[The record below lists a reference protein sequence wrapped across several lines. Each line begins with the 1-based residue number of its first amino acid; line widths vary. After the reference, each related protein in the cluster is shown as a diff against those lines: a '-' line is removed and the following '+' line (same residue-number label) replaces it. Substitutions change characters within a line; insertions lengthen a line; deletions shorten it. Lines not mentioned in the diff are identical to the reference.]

1 MGKKSRRNKAAKPPR
16 APDTPDTADDQDWW
30 INGEAV
36 PEADFVARTYE
47 EIVSDPNHNDYPLAE
62 RHAAAGLAP
71 LKRRPES
78 ASRNAGRRAT
88 CAAPRTRA
96 TRASAAARSTIA
108 ARTARSTLA
117 REDGHRDECKT
128 LQDVSRAEAAAIVAQ
143 LNDASLIPPLRVR
156 DLERLDG
163 DDVYAPAVEFGLYAA
178 FRAVL
183 RAQTDFQA
191 LLQLYTSNCECS
203 FLQHLACTPFRGERR
218 SRAGTG
224 SFSKADGQRFDTHT
238 HGICGLVRRRLG
250 TLARR
255 DGDAGACLHGSARV
269 VAEDYAYGVP
279 PHE

>member
-1 MGKKSRRNKAAKPPR
+1 MGKKSKRKPAKPAKPPR
-16 APDTPDTADDQDWW
+16 APDTPDTTAGDDGWDPPPDANDQDWW
-30 INGEAV
+30 VNGDVAPPNLLLHEV
-36 PEADFVARTYE
+36 TADFVARSYE

-71 LKRRPES
+71 LKRRPDRVTKRRPSCDVCGAE
-78 ASRNAGRRAT
+78 NARYT
-88 CAAPRTRA
+88 CLGCGSQHYCGKDCQKYAW
-96 TRASAAARSTIA
+96 
-108 ARTARSTLA
+108 

-224 SFSKADGQRFDTHT
+224 SFSKADG
-238 HGICGLVRRRLG
+238 
-250 TLARR
+250 
-255 DGDAGACLHGSARV
+255 
-269 VAEDYAYGVP
+269 
-279 PHE
+279 